1 MARKDNYQKGLVG
14 IGVPEELAS
23 QAAEVLDK
31 EYKFW
36 GKHRTMYER
45 TDQEQQLMELCL
57 KTIPLNNEE

>member
-1 MARKDNYQKGLVG
+1 MARKDNYQKGLVD
-14 IGVPEELAS
+14 IGVPQELAS

-31 EYKFW
+31 EYQFW

-45 TDQEQQLMELCL
+45 TEQEQQLMELCL